1 MTRLL
6 PLVAIVLS
14 LGALAFA
21 AMPRDSEFTPPAPSG
36 PSVDD
41 QARATALEQRI
52 TNLESQNRALWERV
66 QTLEAARGG
75 AVAAVPSP
83 VAAIPTATAAPD
95 AVKVA
100 VDQVLADRERE
111 RLEARQREMEVR
123 AKDADIRWNA
133 FTSKAQLTTDQ
144 MNTLNRNLEAER
156 EARRLVTSGQGD
168 TEAMGRSMRSLREA
182 QRHTDEAMMPM
193 LDEQQRQQYQQVRR
207 EERRRPD
214 QRKN

>member
-6 PLVAIVLS
+6 PLVAIALS

-21 AMPRDSEFTPPAPSG
+21 AMPRDSEFMPPPPSG
-36 PSVDD
+36 PSVDE
-41 QARATALEQRI
+41 QARDTALEQRI

-75 AVAAVPSP
+75 AVAPAP
-83 VAAIPTATAAPD
+83 VAALPTEPASPD
-95 AVKVA
+95 AVKAA

-111 RLEARQREMEVR
+111 RLEARQHEMEVR
-123 AKDADIRWNA
+123 AKDADIRWST
-133 FTSKAQLTTDQ
+133 FTSKAQLTMDQ
-144 MNTLNRNLEAER
+144 MNALNRGLEAER
-156 EARRLVTSGQGD
+156 EARRQSTASPGED
-168 TEAMGRSMRSLREA
+168 TLGRSMRSLREA
-182 QRHTDEAMMPM
+182 QRRTDEEVLPM
-193 LDEQQRQQYQQVRR
+193 LNEQQRQQYQQVRR